1 MRLEPEEIV
10 AIKAAALR
18 TFGEGVKVY
27 LYGSRVDNAK
37 RGGDIDLLIETP
49 SALQTGFERECEF
62 RRDLEAMIG
71 ERRIDILLRSVDE
84 KLSTIQDIAVST
96 GVRLL

>member
-1 MRLEPEEIV
+1 M

-27 LYGSRVDNAK
+27 LYGSRVDDSK
-37 RGGDIDLLIETP
+37 RGGDIDLLIEAP

-62 RRDLEAMIG
+62 RRDLENMIG

-84 KLSTIQDIAVST
+84 KLSTIQDIAIST

>member
-1 MRLEPEEIV
+1 M

-18 TFGEGVKVY
+18 AFGDGVKVY

-37 RGGDIDLLIETP
+37 RGGDIDLLIEAP
-49 SALQTGFERECEF
+49 SPYQTGFERECAF
-62 RRDLEAMIG
+62 RHDLEDMIG
-71 ERRIDILLRSVDE
+71 ERRIDILLRGADE
-84 KLSTIQDIAVST
+84 KLSTIQDIAIST

>member
-10 AIKAAALR
+10 AIKACAIRA
-18 TFGEGVKVY
+18 FGEGVKVY
-27 LYGSRVDNAK
+27 LYGSRADDAK

-49 SALQTGFERECEF
+49 NPERATFQGEADF
-62 RRDLEAMIG
+62 RYDLERLIG
-71 ERRIDILLRSVDE
+71 ERKIDILLRSPDKE
-84 KLSTIQDIAVST
+84 LSTIEDIAYGT

>member
-18 TFGEGVKVY
+18 AFGEGVKVY
-27 LYGSRVDNAK
+27 LYGSRVDDSK
-37 RGGDIDLLIETP
+37 RGGDIDLLIETG
-49 SALQTGFERECEF
+49 ARQMGFDQENQF
-62 RRDLEAMIG
+62 RHELEHMIG
-71 ERRIDILLRSVDE
+71 ERRIDILLRSSDMKVSAIE
-84 KLSTIQDIAVST
+84 DIAYST